1 MLNDDATLKHLT
13 SSNCLPPDLITPR
26 SVNTFPN
33 KLAANVPGN
42 SPFYCFAYF
51 YFLLFLIVS
60 LIPFDS
66 NSDSSSNLIIFIIS
80 FISLFEIINAVVP
93 DAKIFF

>member
-26 SVNTFPN
+26 SVNTFPK

-42 SPFYCFAYF
+42 SPFYCFA
-51 YFLLFLIVS
+51 LFLIVS